1 MQPLSAVYSE
11 LLQRYNA
18 DETFI
23 AKQWLQLEKAYTG
36 RKRYYHNLQHL
47 TTMLEVLTNVKH
59 QVEDWD
65 CLLFS
70 LFYHDVVYNV
80 LKQDNEAKSAE
91 EALKLMTIIGCSEQQ
106 QLLCKAQILAT
117 KTHTISNN
125 TDINLFT
132 DADLCILG
140 MPTNIYSDY
149 CKAIRKE
156 YGIYPDFMYQPGR
169 QKVVAHFLAMPRIYK
184 TDYFFEEF
192 EEQARKNLQRESI
205 QIQ

>member
-1 MQPLSAVYSE
+1 MQPLSAVYFE

-117 KTHTISNN
+117 KTHAISNN
-125 TDINLFT
+125 TDTNLFT

-140 MPTNIYSDY
+140 MSAEIYNDY

-169 QKVVAHFLAMPRIYK
+169 QKVVAHFLNMPRIYK
-184 TDYFFEEF
+184 TDYFYEEF
-192 EEQARKNLQRESI
+192 EEQARKNLQNELI
-205 QIQ
+205 QLQ

>member
-18 DETFI
+18 DETFV

-47 TTMLEVLTNVKH
+47 ATMLEVLTTVKH
-59 QVEDWD
+59 KVEDWD

-80 LKQDNEAKSAE
+80 LKQDNEAKSAD
-91 EALKLMTIIGCSEQQ
+91 EALKLMTKLGCSEQQ
-106 QLLCKAQILAT
+106 QQLCKAQILAT
-117 KTHTISNN
+117 KTHEISNN
-125 TDINLFT
+125 TDTNLFT

-140 MPTNIYSDY
+140 MSADIYSDY

-156 YGIYPDFMYQPGR
+156 YSIYPDFMYQPGR

-184 TDYFFEEF
+184 TDYFYEQF
-192 EEQARKNLQRESI
+192 EEQARKNLQEELKHLI
-205 QIQ
+205 

>member
-1 MQPLSAVYSE
+1 MQSLSAIYSD

-18 DETFI
+18 DETFV

-47 TTMLEVLTNVKH
+47 ATMLEVLTTVKH
-59 QVEDWD
+59 KVEDWD

-80 LKQDNEAKSAE
+80 LKQDNEAKSAD
-91 EALKLMTIIGCSEQQ
+91 EALKLMATIGCSDQQ
-106 QLLCKAQILAT
+106 QQLCKAQILAT
-117 KTHTISNN
+117 KTHELSDN
-125 TDINLFT
+125 TDTNLFT

-140 MPTNIYSDY
+140 MPADIYNDY

-156 YGIYPDFMYQPGR
+156 YSIYPDFMYQPGR
-169 QKVVAHFLAMPRIYK
+169 QKVVAHFLTMPRIYK
-184 TDYFFEEF
+184 SDYFFEQF
-192 EEQARKNLQRESI
+192 EKQARENLQRELI
-205 QIQ
+205 QLQ